1 MARSTEVEASNA
13 KASIPEEQIEELLT
27 VIRTNISKVHHEL
40 NNPLSI
46 ICGNAE
52 LLITLAQLMDLGDDI
67 VGPLKDI
74 EVAGQQMADSMHKL
88 IVLREMISRRQK
100 GENSQEGA

>member
-1 MARSTEVEASNA
+1 MTRSTEVEATNP
-13 KASIPEEQIEELLT
+13 KESISDGEVTELLAA
-27 VIRTNISKVHHEL
+27 IRTNISKVHHEL

-52 LLITLAQLMDLGDDI
+52 LLITLAQLMELGDDI
-67 VGPLKDI
+67 IQPLKDI
-74 EVAGQQMADSMHKL
+74 ELAGQQMADSMHKL

-100 GENSQEGA
+100 GEKS